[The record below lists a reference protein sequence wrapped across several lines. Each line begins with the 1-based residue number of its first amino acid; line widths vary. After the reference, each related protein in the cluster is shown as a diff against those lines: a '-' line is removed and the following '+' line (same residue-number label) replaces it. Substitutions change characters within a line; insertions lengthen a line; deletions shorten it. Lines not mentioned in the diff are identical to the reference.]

1 MLSPG
6 RHSFQVGVMTN
17 PILVRMFRSI
27 LPSAGGVIRARDA
40 AAPRYVRGEVE
51 SLAFAAVGGR
61 AGHGPDRSTSTSAA
75 VGEVAI
81 KAAQEN
87 AGSGPLTAHRA
98 NAPFYGPIPTRGRL
112 REPIYAAA
120 LNARSSQRQPLGD
133 TRTRRTCRL
142 SQPHRKGAPG
152 GHPREG
158 SDIVHSEDQPA
169 HTPPHGP
176 PASGGRRWV
185 REG

>member
-1 MLSPG
+1 
-6 RHSFQVGVMTN
+6 MTN

-87 AGSGPLTAHRA
+87 AGSGPLTAPSGERA
-98 NAPFYGPIPTRGRL
+98 ILRPDPDPWSFARGDL
-112 REPIYAAA
+112 
-120 LNARSSQRQPLGD
+120 
-133 TRTRRTCRL
+133 CRC
-142 SQPHRKGAPG
+142 
-152 GHPREG
+152 
-158 SDIVHSEDQPA
+158 SERA
-169 HTPPHGP
+169 KLAKT
-176 PASGGRRWV
+176 
-185 REG
+185 